1 MELIIGINDV
11 LICIYLAVIFF
22 GLIEL
27 KYSRKATAIVAVIFI
42 IAAFVLYYKLITSGR
57 DESLAAA
64 VAFSIPSLLLCF
76 ILSKNKDGRFVFT
89 FCSVD
94 IMGLIIVSISRAIAI
109 LFNDNQI
116 IIFLLSNFGFVIL
129 LVLSFKIRKRYI
141 QIQKTISSGWRSF
154 GAISVLFYAMM
165 YLITS
170 YPTPMKE
177 RREYLPVLFVFIAI
191 IILVYIVIYQ
201 AVMKA
206 IKIHDEE
213 KDKELLETKIA
224 LQNSQL
230 ELKEVYFRMAYTD
243 AITGLKSR
251 TAFEEKKQALIEE
264 IENTKLLSCLMLD
277 LNNLKE
283 TNDSFGHSIGDELII
298 NFSDILK
305 STFCNI
311 DTIYRI
317 GGDEFII
324 LFLETPTEQIE
335 EQIVELKQKILEKNK
350 QNSIQISFAMGLA
363 SIEEEA
369 ITDID
374 SLMSYADQRMYE
386 NKKQTKKQA

>member
-1 MELIIGINDV
+1 
-11 LICIYLAVIFF
+11 
-22 GLIEL
+22 
-27 KYSRKATAIVAVIFI
+27 
-42 IAAFVLYYKLITSGR
+42 
-57 DESLAAA
+57 
-64 VAFSIPSLLLCF
+64 
-76 ILSKNKDGRFVFT
+76 
-89 FCSVD
+89 
-94 IMGLIIVSISRAIAI
+94 MGLIIVSISRAIAI

-116 IIFLLSNFGFVIL
+116 LLVYFFFILLSNFGFVIL

-386 NKKQTKKQA
+386 KQKTN